1 MIVTCRNCE
10 ARFQLDESRVPADG
24 TRVRCSGCDDVFFVT
39 PPAAT
44 ADAPLL
50 ADAPDAEEAVESVPL
65 AEDDFSDL
73 AADPGNE
80 LESDEDLL
88 DGGGWT
94 LLDDEAD
101 DEAGSGEGD
110 AVPEDSA
117 GVGQSPEPSS
127 SEPSSSEKV
136 AIGAIAL
143 ESVPAGGHRV
153 HGAPTRESVRLR
165 ARLRTAGR
173 ALGWG
178 LTVGLVLLGLV
189 SALRETA
196 DSVATAEQTF
206 VLGSLRA
213 DNLRGE
219 WVDTMAGRTLLAVT
233 GELRN
238 PSNSTQVLG
247 SPLMVSLED
256 AEGRQLDWPAAPVGL
271 RIGESEIRELPT
283 RALAAA
289 QAQSARRLAG
299 WKLAAGDSVAIQA
312 IFPRPPTEAVRFV
325 LTLGSPAE
333 ALPGE

>member
-1 MIVTCRNCE
+1 M
-10 ARFQLDESRVPADG
+10 
-24 TRVRCSGCDDVFFVT
+24 
-39 PPAAT
+39 
-44 ADAPLL
+44 
-50 ADAPDAEEAVESVPL
+50 
-65 AEDDFSDL
+65 
-73 AADPGNE
+73 
-80 LESDEDLL
+80 
-88 DGGGWT
+88 
-94 LLDDEAD
+94 
-101 DEAGSGEGD
+101 
-110 AVPEDSA
+110 
-117 GVGQSPEPSS
+117 
-127 SEPSSSEKV
+127 

-196 DSVATAEQTF
+196 DSVATVEQTF

-233 GELRN
+233 GDLRN

-271 RIGESEIRELPT
+271 RIGESEIRELPA

-299 WKLAAGDSVAIQA
+299 WELAAGDSVAIQA

>member
-1 MIVTCRNCE
+1 M
-10 ARFQLDESRVPADG
+10 
-24 TRVRCSGCDDVFFVT
+24 
-39 PPAAT
+39 
-44 ADAPLL
+44 
-50 ADAPDAEEAVESVPL
+50 PL

-94 LLDDEAD
+94 LLDDDDDDEAD

-127 SEPSSSEKV
+127 SEPSSSERSSSEKV

-271 RIGESEIRELPT
+271 RIGESEIRELPA

-299 WKLAAGDSVAIQA
+299 WELAAGDSVAIQA